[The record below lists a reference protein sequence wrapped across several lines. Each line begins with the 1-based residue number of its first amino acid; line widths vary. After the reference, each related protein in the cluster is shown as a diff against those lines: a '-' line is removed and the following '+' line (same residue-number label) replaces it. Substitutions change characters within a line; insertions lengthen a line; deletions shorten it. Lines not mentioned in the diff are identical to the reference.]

1 MHDDQAEG
9 ARAFRFTGTWQEF
22 APIAFTNLLLTI
34 VTLGVYTFWARART
48 RRYLWS
54 RTRFIDDRLEWT
66 GTGLELFVGYVIA
79 FFLFILPFGLI
90 NLVLQG
96 TLMRGHQGAA
106 GLIVGVLYLAILYLL
121 GVARFRALRYR
132 LSRTFWHGIRG
143 GSDRQGIAYG
153 WSYFWKTLVSF
164 LTIYLMTPWSMAR
177 LWNERWNAMSFG
189 SIPFRSDARW
199 QPVFGRFL
207 LFYVAPFVLVIGI
220 GALAIFM
227 FDSRVAGGMQA
238 GTPPTMGTIVLIG
251 LAGLAFYVFFFGVLG
266 LVAMIY
272 YAAFFRE
279 AVGATSLGTLEF
291 GFGATTKDWILLY
304 LGTLA
309 LVIVTF
315 GIGMIFVPYRNWA
328 FFIRHMAAY
337 GEIEVDSLQQ
347 SRTREPGQ
355 GEGLLDAF
363 DVGAF

>member
-1 MHDDQAEG
+1 MDDDRA
-9 ARAFRFTGTWQEF
+9 ADAKAFRFTGTWQEF

-66 GTGLELFVGYVIA
+66 GTGLELFVGYLIA
-79 FFLFILPFGLI
+79 FVLFILPFGVI

-96 TLMRGHQGAA
+96 VMMRGHQGAA
-106 GLIVGVLYLAILYLL
+106 GLMVFVLYLAILYLL

-143 GSDRQGIAYG
+143 GSDAQGVRYG
-153 WSYFWKTLVSF
+153 WSYFWKTAASF
-164 LTIYLMTPWSMAR
+164 LTVYLMTPWAMAR

-207 LFYVAPFVLVIGI
+207 LFYALPFVLTIALGLLFVTMMGAQMGGAFRPGAQPTAAMLILFAAVGI
-220 GALAIFM
+220 
-227 FDSRVAGGMQA
+227 
-238 GTPPTMGTIVLIG
+238 
-251 LAGLAFYVFFFGVLG
+251 AFYAFFFGALG

-279 AVGATSLGTLEF
+279 AVGATSLGRLEF

-304 LGTLA
+304 LGNLG
-309 LVIVTF
+309 LVIVTL
-315 GIGMIFVPYRNWA
+315 GIGTIFVPYRNWA
-328 FFIRHMAAY
+328 FFVRHMAAY
-337 GEIEVDSLQQ
+337 GEVDLDGLRQ
-347 SRTREPGQ
+347 SATREPGQ

>member
-1 MHDDQAEG
+1 MTDDQHG
-9 ARAFRFTGTWQEF
+9 PARAFRFTGTWQDY

-34 VTLGVYTFWARART
+34 VTLGIYTFWARART

-66 GTGLELFVGYVIA
+66 GTGLELFVGYLIA
-79 FFLFILPFGLI
+79 FVLFILPFGII

-96 TLMRGHQGAA
+96 VLMRGHQGAA
-106 GLIVGVLYLAILYLL
+106 GLMVGLLYLAILYLI

-132 LSRTFWHGIRG
+132 LSRTLWHGIRG
-143 GSDRQGIAYG
+143 GSDLQGFGYG
-153 WSYFWKTLVSF
+153 WSYFWKTLLSGITV
-164 LTIYLMTPWSMAR
+164 YLMTPWAMAR

-189 SIPFRSDARW
+189 SLPFRSDARW

-207 LFYVAPFVLVIGI
+207 LFYLLPVVIVVGLGGLFAVISGTGVFAKPDATPTPAMIVTFALVGI
-220 GALAIFM
+220 G
-227 FDSRVAGGMQA
+227 
-238 GTPPTMGTIVLIG
+238 
-251 LAGLAFYVFFFGVLG
+251 FYVFFFGILG

-272 YAAFFRE
+272 YSAFFRE
-279 AVGATSLGTLEF
+279 AVGATSLGRLEF
-291 GFGATTKDWILLY
+291 GFGASTRDWILLY
-304 LGTLA
+304 LGNLA
-309 LVIVTF
+309 LTVFTF
-315 GIGMIFVPYRNWA
+315 GIGSIFVPYRNWA
-328 FFIRHMAAY
+328 FFIRHLAAY
-337 GEIEVDSLQQ
+337 GEIEVDTLLQ